1 MTFSGRTRYV
11 WGPLTLFTYRDKRN
25 LMIWKP
31 IYDSRLNTRVVTVN
45 CSLETNAVIYVAL
58 FFLRSLYR
66 VSQNSEKKNLVN
78 PWLTPE
84 PKASPGFFSGLRG
97 GIVS

>member
-1 MTFSGRTRYV
+1 
-11 WGPLTLFTYRDKRN
+11 
-25 LMIWKP
+25 MIWKP

-84 PKASPGFFSGLRG
+84 PKASPDFSL
-97 GIVS
+97 VSEKDLEEELFLSIPF